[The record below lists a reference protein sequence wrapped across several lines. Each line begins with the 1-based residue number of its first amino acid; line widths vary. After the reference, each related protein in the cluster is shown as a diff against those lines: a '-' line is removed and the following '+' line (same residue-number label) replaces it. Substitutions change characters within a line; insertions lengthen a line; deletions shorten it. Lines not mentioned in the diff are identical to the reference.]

1 MTLYKSVWTT
11 MANRDCSKSRIRTK
25 NRSPYGRKT
34 SLNPSVAFRHVS
46 LDSQYDL
53 IVNCD
58 ADVWLHVCSEF
69 YGEFKSRPLISCNS
83 IEHCHTFGRKT
94 AEAFCENEWSKVNF
108 LRRRS
113 INVTYKVDGV
123 ESKLDLLYQSSE
135 FLVPT
140 FKIFR
145 CWQCDI
151 IL

>member
-1 MTLYKSVWTT
+1 
-11 MANRDCSKSRIRTK
+11 MALLFVCSDT
-25 NRSPYGRKT
+25 
-34 SLNPSVAFRHVS
+34 
-46 LDSQYDL
+46 QYDL
-53 IVNCD
+53 NVKCD
-58 ADVWLHVCSEF
+58 DDVRLHMCSEF
-69 YGEFKSRPLISCNS
+69 HSEFISRLLSSCNS
-83 IEHCHTFGRKT
+83 VEHCHIFGRKT

-135 FLVPT
+135 FLVPI

-145 CWQCDI
+145 CRRCDT